1 MYINDLG
8 DSPLIVQQNTCGK
21 KSKMDES
28 SNGNRGDLCSI
39 AAEDA
44 QNVTQLCALLLLVI
58 TLSLIL
64 VKAFSWWFL
73 PTGTPYR
80 KIDSNTLFILV
91 FGLAFFLFVIVL
103 HWSNINACWGLR
115 SNHTANIHSNVV
127 A

>member
-1 MYINDLG
+1 
-8 DSPLIVQQNTCGK
+8 
-21 KSKMDES
+21 MDES
-28 SNGNRGDLCSI
+28 SNGDRGDLCSI

-80 KIDSNTLFILV
+80 KIDTSSFKFKSPEMEIEKD
-91 FGLAFFLFVIVL
+91 VL
-103 HWSNINACWGLR
+103 WSPK
-115 SNHTANIHSNVV
+115 
-127 A
+127 